1 MLDTKFSIAVIG
13 LGYVGLPLACEF
25 GKKYETL
32 GYDINSI
39 RVDALQ
45 EGVDS
50 TLEVSSE
57 ELQAS
62 EYLKFSNVASDL
74 KQCNTYILT
83 VPTPIDRHKKPDLE
97 PLKSASKLIGSV
109 ITKGDIVIYESTVFP
124 GCTEEECIPV
134 IEAESG
140 LVFGKDF
147 FAGYSPE
154 RINPGDKEHRVS
166 DILKVTSGSDEK
178 TADIVDKLYASVI
191 TAGTYNTLTVGFGG
205 GDLNTNT
212 AVGSIAL
219 DLNTTGIYNTA
230 IGRQALL
237 NNTIGISNT
246 ATGHLALSGNT
257 EGDSNTA
264 MGRQSLSENTT
275 GGSNSGF
282 GYRSLQKNIDGNHN
296 TGLGL
301 QSLQFNTSGLS
312 NTAAGSS
319 ALQNNTTSS
328 LNSAVGRQA
337 LFNTNAGNNSGVGYR
352 ALYSNSTGVRNTAVG
367 CQAGFYIEGDDN
379 TILGAYEG
387 TAADSTLNDTVIIS
401 AGTTERARCDS
412 SGTWQFTGKLVSA
425 STVFGDGGTTL
436 TTKDYVDS
444 AAYAGIPQNAQTSA
458 YTLVSTDNG
467 QHISITTGGVTVP
480 SAVFSVGDTISIYNN
495 SAADQTITQGASVT
509 LRFAGTVN
517 TGNRTLA
524 QRGLATVLCVGS
536 DEFVISGGGLS

>member
-1 MLDTKFSIAVIG
+1 MVLGSTGDVLIG
-13 LGYVGLPLACEF
+13 GTLPSSPNI
-25 GKKYETL
+25 TL
-32 GYDINSI
+32 
-39 RVDALQ
+39 
-45 EGVDS
+45 
-50 TLEVSSE
+50 
-57 ELQAS
+57 
-62 EYLKFSNVASDL
+62 ASDG
-74 KQCNTYILT
+74 
-83 VPTPIDRHKKPDLE
+83 
-97 PLKSASKLIGSV
+97 A
-109 ITKGDIVIYESTVFP
+109 
-124 GCTEEECIPV
+124 
-134 IEAESG
+134 
-140 LVFGKDF
+140 
-147 FAGYSPE
+147 
-154 RINPGDKEHRVS
+154 
-166 DILKVTSGSDEK
+166 
-178 TADIVDKLYASVI
+178 I

-205 GDLNTNT
+205 GDLDTNT
-212 AVGSIAL
+212 AVGSSAL
-219 DLNTTGIYNTA
+219 DSNTTGIYNTA

-246 ATGHLALSGNT
+246 ATGHLALLENT
-257 EGDSNTA
+257 EGSSNTA
-264 MGRQSLSENTT
+264 MGRQSLFENTT

-467 QHISITTGGVTVP
+467 QHISITKGGVTVP

-495 SAADQTITQGASVT
+495 SAADQTITQGSSVT
-509 LRFAGTVN
+509 LRFAGTAD